1 MILNLGIV
9 WLLTGIWHGDTIGF
23 LIWGTAYFLLIVFEK
38 VSGCP
43 AKFKSRS
50 LKVIYRIFSLLMINF
65 LWVEFYFGHIADA
78 LDFMKYMLIPSEYNI
93 SIDRAYFLLNSYKV
107 FIAAAIIFAGP
118 IVPAIMKL
126 SQKKRTINII
136 SNVIYGFGVTGLF
149 ILSIAVIVGGESNPF
164 LYIGF

>member
-1 MILNLGIV
+1 
-9 WLLTGIWHGDTIGF
+9 
-23 LIWGTAYFLLIVFEK
+23 
-38 VSGCP
+38 
-43 AKFKSRS
+43 
-50 LKVIYRIFSLLMINF
+50 
-65 LWVEFYFGHIADA
+65 
-78 LDFMKYMLIPSEYNI
+78 MKYMLIPSEYNI